1 MNEPAKNEYLSDCRS
16 RLNNIM
22 ERLVDFSQD
31 KGNENFDDIKFEFES
46 LQVDFQELSFGLD
59 PQGKDMQR
67 LTGMMA
73 KTGELFK
80 KVDEMLPL

>member
-1 MNEPAKNEYLSDCRS
+1 MSEQMNNEILSDCRS

-31 KGNENFDDIKFEFES
+31 KGNETFDDIKFEFES
-46 LQVDFQELSFGLD
+46 LQCEFEDFSFGLD
-59 PQGKDMQR
+59 PQGKDMRQ
-67 LTGMMA
+67 LTGRME

-80 KVDEMLPL
+80 KIDEMLPL